1 MAKKTGGEAVVDSL
15 IANDVEVVFGLPGA
29 QLDPLFAAFHD
40 RQDKIRIIHSRHEQ
54 GCAYM
59 AYGYAEASGK
69 LGACLVVPGPGMLNA
84 GAAIATAYACNTPV
98 LWLVGQGRTPLIG
111 KGFGVLHEI
120 PDQFETARTLVKSAD
135 RVTHPSNATRKIA
148 DSINKIWE
156 GRPRPVYLEL
166 PFDLSNLETEVPEEI
181 RVSQEPDYPVV
192 DQDRID
198 QAAKWVAGADC
209 AVIMVG
215 GGARDSRQEIQELA
229 EKLNLPVIMSQNALG
244 TLDCRHPLAFTQAA
258 GSHWWA
264 KADVVLAFG
273 TRLFPAAMT
282 WGRDKNLRIIK
293 VDVDAEELT
302 RLPGPIDGIHGDVA
316 TVARMISAAAE
327 PYIGP
332 IPDRTDE
339 MQTVRAAVDTEVD
352 MVGPQRELLHVIREE
367 IGEDGVLVSDL
378 TQLYFAAQD
387 AFPVYNPR
395 TYIHPSY
402 QGTLGHAAATVL
414 GAKVAVPDQPVVCV
428 AGDGGFMFT
437 INDLIT
443 AVQYK
448 IGAIFIV
455 MNDGAFGNVKR
466 IMNKNY
472 DGRVICADLENPDFI
487 KLAEAFGM
495 PGRKAD
501 SADTLRTA
509 LRESIREGGPAL
521 IEYEAGEFPDPWHLH
536 FRPKVR
542 GG

>member
-1 MAKKTGGEAVVDSL
+1 MVRKTGGEAIVDSL

-40 RQDKIRIIHSRHEQ
+40 RQDQIQIIHSRHEQ

-59 AYGYAEASGK
+59 AWGYAEASGK
-69 LGACLVVPGPGMLNA
+69 MGACMVVPGPGMLNA
-84 GAAIATAYACNTPV
+84 GAAIVTAYACNSPV
-98 LWLVGQGRTPLIG
+98 LWLVGQGRSPLIG

-120 PDQFETARTLVKSAD
+120 PDQFETARTLVKAAYK
-135 RVTHPSNATRKIA
+135 VTHPATA
-148 DSINKIWE
+148 AQTVAESITGIWN
-156 GRPRPVYLEL
+156 GRPGPVYLEM
-166 PFDLSNLETEVPEEI
+166 PFDLSSLEADVPGEV
-181 RVSQEPDYPVV
+181 RVSQAPVYPVV
-192 DQDRID
+192 DEKGVE
-198 QAAKWVAGADC
+198 QAAEAIANANC
-209 AVIMVG
+209 AVVMVG
-215 GGARDSRQEIQELA
+215 GGAMDSREEVQALA
-229 EKLNLPVIMSQNALG
+229 EKMNLPVIMSQNALG

-264 KADVVLAFG
+264 KADLVLALG

-282 WGRDKNLRIIK
+282 WGRDKDLKIIK

-302 RLPGPIDGIHGDVA
+302 RLTEPIAGIHGDVA
-316 TVARMISAAAE
+316 TVAGMICAE
-327 PYIGP
+327 LEKHSFST
-332 IPDRTDE
+332 PDRTGE
-339 MQTVRAAVDTEVD
+339 IEAVRAAVKAEVD
-352 MVGPQRELLHVIREE
+352 MVAPQRELLHVIREE
-367 IGEDGVLVSDL
+367 IGEYGVLVSDL

-414 GAKVAVPDQPVVCV
+414 GAKIALPDQPVVCL

-455 MNDGAFGNVKR
+455 MNDGAYGNVKR
-466 IMNKNY
+466 ILNKNY
-472 DGRVICADLENPDFI
+472 GGRVICADLENPDFV
-487 KLAEAFGM
+487 KLAESFGI
-495 PGRKAD
+495 PGRKAN
-501 SADTLRTA
+501 SVDTLRTA
-509 LRESIREGGPAL
+509 LKESIRDGGPAL

-542 GG
+542 G